1 MQRARTD
8 DAKDERRQALLAA
21 ALEVFVEKSFAAARM
36 DDIARAASL
45 SKGTV
50 YLYFSSKEELFEAV
64 LRNVALPNVEHME
77 DLMRQSPSVSVALD
91 GIGQFVPHLIRN
103 TALPRIMK
111 LLISESGTFPEIVQS
126 YREDVLDRLLAGVTG
141 FLARAKAAGEI
152 DVDDPALA
160 ARLVASPIAFSA
172 LWSVVFETEP
182 KAQVDLDAL
191 MAMHV
196 THLKR
201 ALGVREEAST

>member
-8 DAKDERRQALLAA
+8 DAKDERRQVLLAA

-64 LRNVALPNVEHME
+64 LRNVALPNVEYME
-77 DLMRQSPSVSVALD
+77 TLMRDAPSVGVALD
-91 GIGQFVPHLIRN
+91 GIGQFVPHLIRE
-103 TALPRIMK
+103 TDLPRIIK
-111 LLISESGTFPEIVQS
+111 LLISESGTFPDIVQS
-126 YREDVLDRLLAGVTG
+126 YREDVLDRLLAGVADL
-141 FLARAKAAGEI
+141 LARAKAAGEI
-152 DVDDPALA
+152 EVGNPVLA
-160 ARLVASPIAFSA
+160 ARLVAAPIAFSA
-172 LWSVVFETEP
+172 LWSVVFETDP
-182 KAQVDLDAL
+182 KARVDVDAL
-191 MAMHV
+191 MTMHV

-201 ALGVREEAST
+201 ALGVTEETKA

>member
-77 DLMRQSPSVSVALD
+77 NLMREAPSVGVALD
-91 GIGQFVPHLIRN
+91 GIGQFVPHLIRE
-103 TALPRIMK
+103 TDLPRIIK

-126 YREDVLDRLLAGVTG
+126 YREDVLDRLLAGVAG
-141 FLARAKAAGEI
+141 LLARAKAAGEI
-152 DVDDPALA
+152 DVGNPALA

-172 LWSVVFETEP
+172 LWSVVFEADP
-182 KAQVDLDAL
+182 KARVDIDAL

-196 THLKR
+196 MHLKR
-201 ALGVREEAST
+201 AFGVAEEAGA

>member
-1 MQRARTD
+1 MRRARTD

-21 ALEVFVEKSFAAARM
+21 ALEVFVDKSFAAARM

-103 TALPRIMK
+103 TALPQIMK

-152 DVDDPALA
+152 DVGDPALA

-182 KAQVDLDAL
+182 KARVDLEAL

-196 THLKR
+196 KHLKR
-201 ALGVREEAST
+201 ALGVSGEAGP

>member
-8 DAKDERRQALLAA
+8 DAKDERRQALLSA

-50 YLYFSSKEELFEAV
+50 YLYFSSKEDLFEAV
-64 LRNVALPNVEHME
+64 LRNVALPKVEHIE
-77 DLMRQSPSVSVALD
+77 NLMRDAPSVGEALD
-91 GIGQFVPHLIRN
+91 GIGLFVPHLIRE
-103 TALPRIMK
+103 TALPRIIK
-111 LLISESGTFPEIVQS
+111 LLISESGMFPEIVQS
-126 YREDVLDRLLAGVTG
+126 YREDVLDRLLGGVTG
-141 FLARAKAAGEI
+141 LLARAKAAGEI
-152 DVDDPALA
+152 EVGDPALA
-160 ARLVASPIAFSA
+160 ARLVAAPIAFSA
-172 LWSVVFETEP
+172 LWSVVFETVPE
-182 KAQVDLDAL
+182 ARVDIDAL

-201 ALGVREEAST
+201 ALGVIEEVSA